1 MNEASLGFPK
11 LASLSWR
18 LEYRRVT
25 SASEHAELAV
35 ADGDVDTH
43 EHQPGNEGPA
53 KGDDG
58 RNQR

>member
-18 LEYRRVT
+18 FEYRRVT
-25 SASEHAELAV
+25 SAGEYAELAV

-43 EHQPGNEGPA
+43 EHQAGNEGPT